1 MVYNSP
7 VKEQIDIVIPVFQA
21 GATIR
26 QLLERIESVVDRNEL
41 KVSIIL
47 VDDGS
52 KDNSWE
58 IIRNWLSTSRL
69 NTTAVKLYKNY
80 GQHPAT
86 MAGLKYS
93 TGEFVVIMDCDLQ
106 DQPEAIPLLICAI
119 KEHDSDLVIVRSK
132 EKRNITTKLTSQ
144 IFHSLMS
151 IPKDVTTFRIARKEL
166 IQSLLKYPEAY
177 KLSGPILTEISR
189 KTDYIE
195 YQRAGKT
202 IGTRYSFSARLGIG
216 MKYILS
222 RSTSIIIL
230 FFILGS
236 IVSFLALIYMSTIF
250 YQVLANE
257 HPLPSGLNQIV
268 ILLSFITS
276 ICSFGFGFI
285 MILLR
290 DIFGYVKGNPTY
302 EISLVE
308 STKS

>member
-1 MVYNSP
+1 VEYDSS

-21 GATIR
+21 GSIIR
-26 QLLERIESVVDRNEL
+26 QLLERIEIVVDRNQL
-41 KVSIIL
+41 NVFIIL

-58 IIRNWLSTSRL
+58 IISNWLSTTRS
-69 NTTAVKLYKNY
+69 NATAIKLYKNY

-106 DQPEAIPLLICAI
+106 DQPEAIPFLVSAL
-119 KEHDSDLVIVRSK
+119 KENDSDLVIVRSK
-132 EKRNITTKLTSQ
+132 YKRNIIIKLTSQ
-144 IFHSLMS
+144 VFHVFSS
-151 IPKDVTTFRIARKEL
+151 VPKDITTFRIVRREL
-166 IQSLLKYPEAY
+166 IQSLLKYPEAH
-177 KLSGPILTEISR
+177 KISGPILTEISR

-195 YQRAGKT
+195 YQRADST
-202 IGTRYSFSARLGIG
+202 NGTRYNFSARLGIA

-222 RSTSIIIL
+222 RSTSIITL
-230 FFILGS
+230 FFTLGS

-250 YQVLANE
+250 YQVLANK

-268 ILLSFITS
+268 ILLSFVIS
-276 ICSFGFGFI
+276 ISSFGFGFV
-285 MILLR
+285 MLLLK

-302 EISLVE
+302 EISLIE